1 MEQKSTV
8 RSEAKMASKYSV
20 SPVTVD
26 FVLLYLPTDGL
37 YAEVSRMAGLFN
49 ELNRFHRILVVGR

>member
-1 MEQKSTV
+1 
-8 RSEAKMASKYSV
+8 MASKYSV